1 MEIRGENL
9 EWKAMGELLKEGK
22 KLYEEVVELKES
34 QRKRKQEGVAPKGR
48 VKKTRK
54 LLGKW

>member
-1 MEIRGENL
+1 
-9 EWKAMGELLKEGK
+9 MGELLKEGK